1 MHRLVVGVTLCCV
14 ASRGVLRRRWAR
26 LHYAARIV
34 EQVGASH
41 QDVGKPCSDG
51 AATKKELTCVH
62 DIEAFL
68 NDVTRNTAM
77 DVSIY

>member
-1 MHRLVVGVTLCCV
+1 MLCCV
-14 ASRGVLRRRWAR
+14 EGRATTTLGSAALCSPHRVTSRR
-26 LHYAARIV
+26 L
-34 EQVGASH
+34 H

-77 DVSIY
+77 YVSIY